1 VIGKKYFFKNHVQ
14 LGIEKNQD
22 STNLGCDLNLG
33 LATKVGTKVSKK
45 GQEEFKAWL
54 NSNYTP

>member
-1 VIGKKYFFKNHVQ
+1 VIAKKIKFKNHVQ

-22 STNLGCDLNLG
+22 LTNLGCDLNPG

-54 NSNYTP
+54 DSNYTP